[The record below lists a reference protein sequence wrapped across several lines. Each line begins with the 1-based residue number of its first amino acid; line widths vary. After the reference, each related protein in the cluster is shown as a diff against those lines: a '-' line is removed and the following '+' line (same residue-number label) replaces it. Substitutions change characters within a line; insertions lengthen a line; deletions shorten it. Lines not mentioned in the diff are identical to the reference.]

1 MPEEPAAAAETE
13 VLRERRCLGRVV
25 AEDAV
30 EAVWAAMVIRAAVA
44 VQESGVEW
52 LGTAKGGEAGTRG

>member
-1 MPEEPAAAAETE
+1 MRGRFALPEEPAAAAETE

-30 EAVWAAMVIRAAVA
+30 EAVWAAIVMSGGGG
-44 VQESGVEW
+44 SGVRSRV
-52 LGTAKGGEAGTRG
+52 AGYS

>member
-1 MPEEPAAAAETE
+1 MRGRFALPEEPAAAAETE

-30 EAVWAAMVIRAAVA
+30 EAVWAAMMI
-44 VQESGVEW
+44 
-52 LGTAKGGEAGTRG
+52 

>member
-1 MPEEPAAAAETE
+1 MRGRFALAEEPAAAAETE

-30 EAVWAAMVIRAAVA
+30 EAVWAAMVI
-44 VQESGVEW
+44 
-52 LGTAKGGEAGTRG
+52 